1 MKRLLVFFC
10 TALLLLSACA
20 MPPPAATPMPVE
32 SPKTPEPPI
41 KTPAPTRTPE
51 PAVPPELAVS
61 EALVQEVYLRLCA
74 PEFEGRFAGSDA
86 NARAGEY
93 LAGLLSEYGYAPLLG
108 DSMLVPYSAP
118 LGDPGMLGA
127 TAELHFRMAACVPL
141 QSVRIMPFASRGRMF
156 RLRFPSRLTLQQRRT
171 AAPSC

>member
-20 MPPPAATPMPVE
+20 TPPPAATPMPVE
-32 SPKTPEPPI
+32 SPKTPDPPI

-108 DSMLVPYSAP
+108 DSMLVP
-118 LGDPGMLGA
+118 
-127 TAELHFRMAACVPL
+127 
-141 QSVRIMPFASRGRMF
+141 
-156 RLRFPSRLTLQQRRT
+156 
-171 AAPSC
+171 